1 MALGTAAEIV
11 AAQKLVTWS
20 VQGGDLAA
28 VAARLEHEPGVEQVA
43 AFGSALHVTGGD
55 AAAVEAAMRRVT
67 AGTETRIA
75 PAETG
80 LEDVFIHLMGK
91 SSEAEGAP
99 R

>member
-11 AAQKLVTWS
+11 AAQKLATWS
-20 VQGGDLAA
+20 VQGGDLGA
-28 VAARLEHEPGVEQVA
+28 VAARLEREPGVEQVA

-55 AAAVEAAMRRVT
+55 AAAVEAALRRAT
-67 AGTETRIA
+67 ADTASRIA

-80 LEDVFIHLMGK
+80 LEDVFIHLMA
-91 SSEAEGAP
+91 SSAEAEGAP